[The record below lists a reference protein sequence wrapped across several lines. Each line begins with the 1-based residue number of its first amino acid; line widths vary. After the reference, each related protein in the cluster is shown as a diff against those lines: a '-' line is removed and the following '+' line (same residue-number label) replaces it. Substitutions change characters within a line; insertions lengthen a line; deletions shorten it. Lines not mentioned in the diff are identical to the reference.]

1 MVPLFFRSFLR
12 RVKNPPGAARAVLLL
27 IAVLLYGSTGFLY
40 FEVPARPELQW
51 IDGFWYSLVTI
62 ATVGY
67 GDLAPAT
74 FGGRV
79 IVAAPLML
87 VGIGLLGYVLSMS
100 ASSLVSSKAKE
111 LHGMTDQRLSGHLVV
126 FNFPGVAKVERLLDE
141 LAADREFSA
150 GRDVVLVDEDLNELP
165 AELARRGLH
174 FVRGNPTREETLKR
188 AAVDGASHAVVLA
201 KSPGNPHSDDLNVAV
216 TLAIESKRRQIFT
229 VVECVDYETEELLRK
244 AGCDRVVCTSRFDA
258 HFLSHELLSPGVQ
271 EVVEELTSNL
281 RGQRVHVTPFSGT
294 RAVPFSQVVDDCRAG
309 GHLAIGIQRGGVTQ
323 LNVASE
329 FSVQQGDKLITI
341 GAERLPARG

>member
-12 RVKNPPGAARAVLLL
+12 RVKNPTGPARAVLLL
-27 IAVLLYGSTGFLY
+27 VAIVTYGTTGFLY
-40 FEVPARPELQW
+40 FEGPVHPDLAW
-51 IDGFWYSLVTI
+51 IDGFWYALATI
-62 ATVGY
+62 TTVGY
-67 GDLAPAT
+67 GDLAPTT
-74 FGGRV
+74 FEGRV
-79 IVAAPLML
+79 IVAAPLMF

-111 LHGMTDQRLSGHLVV
+111 LHGMIDQRLTGHLIV

-141 LAADREFSA
+141 LAADRTFYA
-150 GRDVVLVDEDLNELP
+150 GREVVLVDEDLNELP
-165 AELARRGLH
+165 AELARRGVH
-174 FVRGNPTREETLKR
+174 FVRGNPTREETLVR
-188 AAVDGASHAVVLA
+188 AGVDGATHAVVLS

-271 EVVEELTSNL
+271 EVIEELTSNL
-281 RGQRVHVTPFSGT
+281 RGQRVHVAPFQGKSPAAFA
-294 RAVPFSQVVDDCRAG
+294 RVVEDCRAG
-309 GHLAIGIQRGGVTQ
+309 GHLAIGVQRGGSTH
-323 LNVASE
+323 LNVASD
-329 FSVQQGDKLITI
+329 FSVEPGDKVITI
-341 GAERLPARG
+341 GAERLRAP

>member
-1 MVPLFFRSFLR
+1 
-12 RVKNPPGAARAVLLL
+12 
-27 IAVLLYGSTGFLY
+27 
-40 FEVPARPELQW
+40 
-51 IDGFWYSLVTI
+51 VTI

-74 FGGRV
+74 VGGRLV
-79 IVAAPLML
+79 VAAPLML

-100 ASSLVSSKAKE
+100 ASSLVSSRVKE
-111 LHGMTDQRLSGHLVV
+111 LHGMIDQKLSGHLIV

-141 LAADREFSA
+141 LAADREFLA
-150 GRDVVLVDEDLNELP
+150 TRDVLLVDEDLAELP

-174 FVRGNPTREETLKR
+174 FVRGSPAREETLRR
-188 AAVDGASHAVVLA
+188 AAIDAASHAVVLS

-281 RGQRVHVTPFSGT
+281 RGQRVHVTPFAGRS
-294 RAVPFSQVVDDCRAG
+294 AVPFERVVDECRAG
-309 GHLAIGIQRGGVTQ
+309 GHLAIGIQRGSATK
-323 LNVASE
+323 LNVASD
-329 FSVQQGDKLITI
+329 FSVEPGDRLITI
-341 GAERLPARG
+341 GSEQLPARR

>member
-1 MVPLFFRSFLR
+1 MVPLFFRSFIR
-12 RVKNPPGAARAVLLL
+12 SVKNPSGPTRAVLLL
-27 IAVLLYGSTGFLY
+27 LAVVTYGTTGFLY
-40 FEVPARPELQW
+40 YEVPARPELSW
-51 IDGFWYSLVTI
+51 LDGFWYSLVTI

-67 GDLAPAT
+67 GDLAPTT

-111 LHGMTDQRLSGHLVV
+111 LHGMIDQRLSGHLVI
-126 FNFPGVAKVERLLDE
+126 FNFPGIAKVERLLDE
-141 LAADREFSA
+141 LASDREFSA
-150 GRDVVLVDEDLNELP
+150 GRDVLLVDEDLSELP
-165 AELARRGLH
+165 AELAKRGLH
-174 FVRGNPTREETLKR
+174 FVRGNPTREETLRR
-188 AAVDGASHAVVLA
+188 AAIDEATHAVVLA

-281 RGQRVHVTPFSGT
+281 RGQRVHVTQYLSDKSTTFG
-294 RAVPFSQVVDDCRAG
+294 RLANDCQRG
-309 GHLAIGIQRGGVTQ
+309 GHLVIGIQRGGKTQ
-323 LNVASE
+323 LNLASD
-329 FSVQQGDKLITI
+329 FDVQPGDKLVSI
-341 GAERLPARG
+341 GAERLSLRA